1 MPNIFQK
8 QIKIIDKYIEELN
21 SNTLSLK
28 NSLELLKT
36 ATTALESAKDLL
48 LSQNNTISNET
59 NNFLMG
65 NNLEKYYKDLLIR
78 KKMISELNEKYRNLV
93 LQSKLKL
100 DENKENN
107 DNETETLLIKEKDEK
122 KQEVELG
129 FIMDKKETLMN
140 KGIKDLE
147 EIKDNIGE
155 IKENISKQKSDLNEL
170 EDIIDEN
177 ENNTSKAEGI
187 IDFLT
192 SDKKR
197 SKILLY
203 VINIFLLILIITI
216 IIRKIFK

>member
-107 DNETETLLIKEKDEK
+107 DNETETLLIKDKDEK

-192 SDKKR
+192 SDRKDPKF
-197 SKILLY
+197 Y
-203 VINIFLLILIITI
+203 CTLLI
-216 IIRKIFK
+216 FYC

>member
-65 NNLEKYYKDLLIR
+65 NNLERYYKDLLIR

-107 DNETETLLIKEKDEK
+107 DNETETLLIKDKDEK

-203 VINIFLLILIITI
+203 VINYNIN
-216 IIRKIFK
+216 K